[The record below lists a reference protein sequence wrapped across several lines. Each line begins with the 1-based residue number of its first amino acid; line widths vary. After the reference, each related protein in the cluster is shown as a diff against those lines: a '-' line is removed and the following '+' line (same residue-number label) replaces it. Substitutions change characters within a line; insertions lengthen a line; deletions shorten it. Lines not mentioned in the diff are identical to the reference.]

1 MFSLFERLTQYF
13 ELALERSLQHFIANE
28 ALEVPARTEALNSTA
43 RSQGVK
49 QPPLRFV
56 VQRWVGELLPP
67 RGESKDYESI
77 SLSASRR
84 VSQTSVPALRQ
95 SRGNGQHRC
104 PDFDRRSER

>member
-28 ALEVPARTEALNSTA
+28 ALEVPARTEALNSAARTA
-43 RSQGVK
+43 VK

-56 VQRWVGELLPP
+56 VHRWVGELLPP

-84 VSQTSVPALRQ
+84 VFQTSVPALRQ
-95 SRGNGQHRC
+95 SRGNGQDRC